1 MGKETIR
8 AIDLEKLGRVHNPG
22 APKYLAHYVLK
33 SAQRHKLVP
42 WYRAALGMELVFE
55 NKQLSFMTYD
65 GEHHRLAI
73 ISLPRAARPMIAI
86 ARRYRKFYGLDH
98 IAYNFGSLPE
108 LLEKWRSL
116 SEQGIEP
123 VWCINHGPTTSIYYE
138 DPDGNRLEFQSDNF
152 DTREQLQDFA
162 LSMEFDKNPIGVNF
176 DPAVLLA
183 KLEAGVPVAELRKR
197 GAGTPKGKKPVGGYR
212 AINWRTL

>member
-42 WYRAALGMELVFE
+42 WYQAALGMELVFE

-73 ISLPRAARPMIAI
+73 ISLPRAARPMIA
-86 ARRYRKFYGLDH
+86 
-98 IAYNFGSLPE
+98 
-108 LLEKWRSL
+108 
-116 SEQGIEP
+116 
-123 VWCINHGPTTSIYYE
+123 
-138 DPDGNRLEFQSDNF
+138 NR
-152 DTREQLQDFA
+152 
-162 LSMEFDKNPIGVNF
+162 
-176 DPAVLLA
+176 
-183 KLEAGVPVAELRKR
+183 
-197 GAGTPKGKKPVGGYR
+197 
-212 AINWRTL
+212 